1 MITAPL
7 LDFERIIRDKLA
19 GRAIDL
25 DGAIADLETALR
37 KQDIADKKAVFE
49 MRVSRVSYGTEV
61 YMKSAPIEALMR
73 RLSVG
78 YSIDPAQRERE
89 LSAEADEGIYGAEF
103 YKTARIYCLDARAS
117 RMVAPHHL
125 GNPPDH
131 GGFNASLLKIVG
143 LGKGVTIPLE
153 FPMNNPGINAMRD
166 NAREKVRAL
175 VAEYVRPLTATLTVT
190 AADVAGNVE

>member
-49 MRVSRVSYGTEV
+49 MRVNRVSYGTEV
-61 YMKSAPIEALMR
+61 YMKSAPVEALMR
-73 RLSVG
+73 RLSAG
-78 YSIDPAQRERE
+78 YSSDPAERE
-89 LSAEADEGIYGAEF
+89 VNLSAEADEGIYGAEF
-103 YKTARIYCLDARAS
+103 YKKTRIYRLDARAS
-117 RMVAPHHL
+117 RVIAPYHL

-166 NAREKVRAL
+166 HARDKVRTL
-175 VAEYVRPLTATLTVT
+175 VAEYIRPLTATLTVT
-190 AADVAGNVE
+190 AADVAGDAE